1 MQAEKEE
8 QRENGKKRE
17 GDSGMPVFLACGDC
31 PVTLPGGTDS
41 WTPDGCLFEA
51 SGTGL
56 RLAELRR
63 M

>member
-1 MQAEKEE
+1 MAGERGGQWDA
-8 QRENGKKRE
+8 
-17 GDSGMPVFLACGDC
+17 SFLACGDC

-56 RLAELRR
+56 RLAEVRR
-63 M
+63 L